1 MLTYAVVHPRNSISS
16 LVDGREEVSLS
27 PIRIMAYLFRF
38 AGSVRCVD
46 RSGLAFF
53 APPHISLPR
62 QDNVPVN
69 RIFSFQDTQS

>member
-38 AGSVRCVD
+38 AGSVRYVD
-46 RSGLAFF
+46 RSGSHRLSA
-53 APPHISLPR
+53 AAHVAHPYRTTYL
-62 QDNVPVN
+62 
-69 RIFSFQDTQS
+69 